1 MRSRVHARDGQR
13 RHDNRAFYGA
23 RHGWRGEHRRARGAR
38 WSKIDLSI
46 VRHLRVSP
54 SARPPAPSTQ
64 SESSHL
70 SLAFIK
76 LGLSSNDEG
85 RRHPD
90 MSQPLIGTSSCLIG
104 IIRMSAAQM
113 NLIQFFPSHSFS
125 PTINCSS
132 PSTEVSL
139 AKRARTK
146 RRRQTMKRH

>member
-1 MRSRVHARDGQR
+1 MCGLARVHARDGQR

-23 RHGWRGEHRRARGAR
+23 RHGWRAGA
-38 WSKIDLSI
+38 SKIDLSI

-54 SARPPAPSTQ
+54 SPPPSAPPPAPSTQ

-70 SLAFIK
+70 SLDFIK

-90 MSQPLIGTSSCLIG
+90 MSQPFIGTSSCLIG